1 MEYICQPN
9 KGIDAIKSNNHS
21 RGEKGL
27 GFLRGG
33 IDGSILAGRVGHT
46 PVNEEVQ
53 FAFL

>member
-9 KGIDAIKSNNHS
+9 KGIDAIKSNKDS

-27 GFLRGG
+27 GLLRGG
-33 IDGSILAGRVGHT
+33 IDRSILAGCVGHT
-46 PVNEEVQ
+46 PVKEEVQ